1 MSSFDELVK
10 KLDDFDIDVRKDAF
24 ERLCG
29 LEGVDFAEP
38 GDALNCHSHTFF
50 SYNAYGYSP
59 LRFVWEAKRR
69 GLSFAGM
76 VDFDVLDGLDEFLR
90 GCDML
95 GVKGCVSLET
105 RTFVPE
111 FSERVINSPGEP
123 GVAYHMGLGFVSAD
137 VPQEARE
144 FLDGMRVR
152 AEERNRGLVERVNGF
167 LSPVELD
174 YARDVQSLT
183 PSGNAT
189 ERHICLAY
197 ARKALD
203 MMGPGEDLAQYWST
217 KLDVDV
223 SELDLPDGAKL
234 QGLIRA
240 RTMKRGGVG
249 YVQPGSGSFPSLAE
263 MNRFVLACGA
273 IPALTWL
280 DGTSEGEQ
288 AIGELLEL
296 SMSLGSAAVA
306 LIPDRNYTPGV
317 KDEKL
322 ANLYDIV
329 ERAERAGLP
338 VLIGTEMNSPGQ
350 KFVDNFDAD
359 ELKPLIPVFVKGA
372 RIVYAHTVLQRNAG
386 MGYLS
391 GWAAASFGSVK
402 EKNLF
407 FEEFGRR
414 HAAGRGLPEGIGIES
429 SPAEILDRL
438 G

>member
-1 MSSFDELVK
+1 
-10 KLDDFDIDVRKDAF
+10 
-24 ERLCG
+24 
-29 LEGVDFAEP
+29 
-38 GDALNCHSHTFF
+38 
-50 SYNAYGYSP
+50 
-59 LRFVWEAKRR
+59 
-69 GLSFAGM
+69 
-76 VDFDVLDGLDEFLR
+76 
-90 GCDML
+90 
-95 GVKGCVSLET
+95 
-105 RTFVPE
+105 
-111 FSERVINSPGEP
+111 
-123 GVAYHMGLGFVSAD
+123 
-137 VPQEARE
+137 
-144 FLDGMRVR
+144 
-152 AEERNRGLVERVNGF
+152 
-167 LSPVELD
+167 
-174 YARDVQSLT
+174 
-183 PSGNAT
+183 
-189 ERHICLAY
+189 
-197 ARKALD
+197 
-203 MMGPGEDLAQYWST
+203 
-217 KLDVDV
+217 
-223 SELDLPDGAKL
+223 
-234 QGLIRA
+234 
-240 RTMKRGGVG
+240 
-249 YVQPGSGSFPSLAE
+249 

-329 ERAERAGLP
+329 ERAEQAGLP

-350 KFVDNFDAD
+350 KFVDDFDAD

-372 RIVYAHTVLQRNAG
+372 RIVYAHTVLQSNAG

-391 GWAAASFGSVK
+391 GWAAAAFGSVK

-414 HAAGRGLPEGIGIES
+414 HAAGSGLPEGIGVES